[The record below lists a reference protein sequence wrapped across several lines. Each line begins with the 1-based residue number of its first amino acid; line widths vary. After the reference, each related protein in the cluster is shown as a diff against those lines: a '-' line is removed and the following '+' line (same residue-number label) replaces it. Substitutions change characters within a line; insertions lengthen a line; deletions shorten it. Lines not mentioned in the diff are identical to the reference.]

1 LAAADAASPTQS
13 RAAVAARSIPVTPMA
28 FELPPCG
35 GQGQAKRVD
44 ASPHS
49 AHISR
54 VTALSKR
61 ERAIL
66 GAVVTEFTATGEPV
80 GSRTLAKKYGFDL
93 SSASIRNVLADLEE
107 RGYLSQPHSSAG
119 RVPTEAAF
127 RLFIDALLRLQQLAP
142 GDASKISSWLG
153 ELSPGAD
160 ILRGAGRLL
169 SDMTGAAAVL
179 VRSPVPER
187 TLCRLRFIRTRPGE
201 LLGVMVLSDGSV
213 ENRFIH
219 VDVSPVDAD
228 LERLHNM
235 LEDVVEGHT
244 LSVVRDHFAHKVS
257 EQRDELQRLGRVG
270 VSLLDA
276 ALGAADERRPEV
288 IIEGR
293 VRLLESPEF
302 DTAERLR
309 HLMRGLEEREQL
321 VVLLNR
327 IIETDR
333 VQVFLGAETEQRV
346 GVPVSLVA
354 APYQTDGRPAGAVG
368 VIGPVVMDFSA
379 VIPVVRATAD
389 AMSQALAR
397 SRS

>member
-1 LAAADAASPTQS
+1 MTLELA
-13 RAAVAARSIPVTPMA
+13 
-28 FELPPCG
+28 PPSWP
-35 GQGQAKRVD
+35 GQAGRVD
-44 ASPHS
+44 ARARS
-49 AHISR
+49 AHISG
-54 VTALSKR
+54 VIGLSKR

-80 GSRTLAKKYGFDL
+80 GSRTLAKKYGFGL

-127 RLFIDALLRLQQLAP
+127 RLFIDALLHLRRLSP

-153 ELSPGAD
+153 DLLPGAD

-179 VRSPVPER
+179 VRSPLPER
-187 TLCRLRFIRTRPGE
+187 TLSRLRFIRTRPGE

-213 ENRFIH
+213 ENRFIQ
-219 VDVSPVDAD
+219 VEAAPTDAD
-228 LERLHNM
+228 LERVHNM

-257 EQRDELQRLGRVG
+257 EHRDELLRLGLVG
-270 VSLLDA
+270 VSLIDA
-276 ALGAADERRPEV
+276 AIGAADERRPEV
-288 IIEGR
+288 IIEGQ
-293 VRLLESPEF
+293 VRLIESPEF

-309 HLMRGLEEREQL
+309 HLLRALEEREQL
-321 VVLLNR
+321 VVLLSR

-333 VQVFLGAETEQRV
+333 VQVFLGGETEQRV

-354 APYQTDGRPAGAVG
+354 APYQSDGRPGGAVG
-368 VIGPVVMDFSA
+368 VIGPVAMDFSA

>member
-1 LAAADAASPTQS
+1 MT
-13 RAAVAARSIPVTPMA
+13 
-28 FELPPCG
+28 G
-35 GQGQAKRVD
+35 
-44 ASPHS
+44 
-49 AHISR
+49 
-54 VTALSKR
+54 LSKR

-107 RGYLSQPHSSAG
+107 RGFLSQPHASAG
-119 RVPTEAAF
+119 RIPTEAAF
-127 RLFIDALLRLQQLAP
+127 RLFIDALLHLQRLAP
-142 GDASKISSWLG
+142 GDASKISTWLG
-153 ELSPGAD
+153 DLLPGAD

-179 VRSPVPER
+179 VRSPEAQR
-187 TLCRLRFIRTRPGE
+187 TLSRLRFIRTRPGE

-213 ENRFIH
+213 ENRFIQ
-219 VDVSPVDAD
+219 VDVAPTDAD

-257 EQRDELQRLGRVG
+257 EHRDELLRLGLVG

-276 ALGAADERRPEV
+276 AIGAADERRPEV
-288 IIEGR
+288 IIEGQ
-293 VRLLESPEF
+293 VRLIESPEF

-309 HLMRGLEEREQL
+309 HLLRALEEREQL
-321 VVLLNR
+321 VVLLSR

-333 VQVFLGAETEQRV
+333 VQVFLGGETERRV

-354 APYQTDGRPAGAVG
+354 APYQSDGRPGGAVG
-368 VIGPVVMDFSA
+368 VIGPVAMDFSA

>member
-1 LAAADAASPTQS
+1 MRPGVPLLPVLEQ
-13 RAAVAARSIPVTPMA
+13 AAR
-28 FELPPCG
+28 F
-35 GQGQAKRVD
+35 D
-44 ASPHS
+44 ASAYS
-49 AHISR
+49 AHISE
-54 VTALSKR
+54 VTGLSKR

-107 RGYLSQPHSSAG
+107 RGYLSQPHASAG
-119 RVPTEAAF
+119 RIPTEAAF
-127 RLFIDALLRLQQLAP
+127 RLFIDALLHLQRLAP
-142 GDASKISSWLG
+142 RDASKISSWLG
-153 ELSPGAD
+153 DLLPGAD

-179 VRSPVPER
+179 VRSPEAER
-187 TLCRLRFIRTRPGE
+187 TLSRLRFIRTRPGE

-213 ENRFIH
+213 ENRFIQ
-219 VDVSPVDAD
+219 VDVAPTDAD

-257 EQRDELQRLGRVG
+257 EHRDELLRLGLVG

-276 ALGAADERRPEV
+276 AICAADERRPEV
-288 IIEGR
+288 IIEGQ
-293 VRLLESPEF
+293 VRLIESPEF

-309 HLMRGLEEREQL
+309 HLLRALEEREQL
-321 VVLLNR
+321 VVLLSR

-333 VQVFLGAETEQRV
+333 VQVFLGGETEQRV

-354 APYQTDGRPAGAVG
+354 APYQTDGRPGGAVG
-368 VIGPVVMDFSA
+368 VIGPVAMDFSA